1 MFSSTTTA
9 PREALLNIHQQE
21 KPTLTPNCLTTIYNG
36 TSSLT
41 GNIIS
46 CVTIPCCCFS
56 PIKIIPQNHEGLLTR
71 FGIFQ
76 QIYPPGVYSYNICT
90 EDIRIISLKQKT
102 LPIKNQKIMTNDNLT
117 IYIDAVCFYKIHDSY
132 KACFSVENYSFS
144 VENLS
149 KGVLR
154 TVISE
159 NTLDTLFKDRT
170 KINERMSQLLLERA
184 VKWGIDEISIDIK
197 DIVIPKDLQRVMA
210 KTAEISQDANS
221 KIISAEGEK
230 KAAEIMVQVSKML
243 KDNPEAMK
251 LLWFNTLKDIS
262 KEKSNT
268 IVVSESINEKFVPAS
283 IMKRD

>member
-1 MFSSTTTA
+1 
-9 PREALLNIHQQE
+9 
-21 KPTLTPNCLTTIYNG
+21 
-36 TSSLT
+36 
-41 GNIIS
+41 
-46 CVTIPCCCFS
+46 
-56 PIKIIPQNHEGLLTR
+56 
-71 FGIFQ
+71 
-76 QIYPPGVYSYNICT
+76 
-90 EDIRIISLKQKT
+90 
-102 LPIKNQKIMTNDNLT
+102 MTNDNLT
-117 IYIDAVCFYKIHDSY
+117 IYIDAVCFYKIQDSY
-132 KACFSVENYSFS
+132 RACFGVENYSLS
-144 VENLS
+144 VENLC

-159 NTLDTLFKDRT
+159 NTLDILFKDRT
-170 KINERMSQLLLERA
+170 KINQRMSQLLLERA

-197 DIVIPKDLQRVMA
+197 DIVIPEELQRVMA

-230 KAAEIMVQVSKML
+230 KAAEIMVEVSKML

-268 IVVSESINEKFVPAS
+268 IVLSESINEKFVPAS